1 MTMSMDLTAS
11 FVLLAVAA
19 LAAGFA
25 LRTLRRRPRAAGRVR
40 LYEMMRLRGV
50 PSPRPRDQAAAH
62 DIAAAERRCAA
73 CASKKLCDEL
83 LRSGDSKGYRQFCP
97 NALYLEWL
105 HSNSL
110 NFD

>member
-1 MTMSMDLTAS
+1 VTFS
-11 FVLLAVAA
+11 LAVVAIA
-19 LAAGFA
+19 FA
-25 LRTLRRRPRAAGRVR
+25 LWRHTSRADKRVR
-40 LYEMMRLRGV
+40 LYDMMRLRGV
-50 PSPRPRDQAAAH
+50 SQFQPQDH

-73 CASKKLCDEL
+73 CCSKQLCDEL

>member
-1 MTMSMDLTAS
+1 MALTVS

-19 LAAGFA
+19 LATGFA
-25 LRTLRRRPRAAGRVR
+25 LRTWRRRQRAAGRVR

-50 PSPRPRDQAAAH
+50 PPPRPPDQAAAH

-73 CASKKLCDEL
+73 CASKTLCDEL
-83 LRSGDSKGYRQFCP
+83 LRSGDAKGYRQFCP

>member
-1 MTMSMDLTAS
+1 MTFS
-11 FVLLAVAA
+11 LAV
-19 LAAGFA
+19 LAIGFA
-25 LRTLRRRPRAAGRVR
+25 LWRHASRADKQVR
-40 LYEMMRLRGV
+40 LYDMMRLRGV
-50 PSPRPRDQAAAH
+50 SQFQPRDH
-62 DIAAAERRCAA
+62 DSAAAERRCAA

-83 LRSGDSKGYRQFCP
+83 LRSGDAKGYRQFCP

>member
-1 MTMSMDLTAS
+1 MTAS

-19 LAAGFA
+19 LATGFA
-25 LRTLRRRPRAAGRVR
+25 LRTWRRRQRPAGRVR

-50 PSPRPRDQAAAH
+50 PPPRPRDQAAAH
-62 DIAAAERRCAA
+62 DLAAAERRCAA
-73 CASKKLCDEL
+73 CASKKHCDEL
-83 LRSGDSKGYRQFCP
+83 LRSGDAKGYRQFCP

>member
-1 MTMSMDLTAS
+1 MTFS
-11 FVLLAVAA
+11 FAVLAIA
-19 LAAGFA
+19 FA
-25 LRTLRRRPRAAGRVR
+25 LWRHRPRADQRLR

-50 PSPRPRDQAAAH
+50 PLPRDRASAR
-62 DIAAAERRCAA
+62 DVAAAERRCLA
-73 CASKKLCDEL
+73 CSSKQMCDEL
-83 LRSGDSKGYRQFCP
+83 LRSGRSGGYRQFCP

>member
-1 MTMSMDLTAS
+1 MWMSLTAS
-11 FVLLAVAA
+11 GVLLAVVA
-19 LAAGFA
+19 LATA
-25 LRTLRRRPRAAGRVR
+25 LVMLVRQRRSRIDTPLR

-50 PSPRPRDQAAAH
+50 PLNQAGAQ
-62 DIAAAERRCAA
+62 DVAAAERRCLA
-73 CASKKLCDEL
+73 CSSKQMCDEL
-83 LRSGDSKGYRQFCP
+83 LRSGRSGGYRQFCP

>member
-1 MTMSMDLTAS
+1 MTTWMALTAS
-11 FVLLAVAA
+11 AVLLAVVA
-19 LAAGFA
+19 LATV
-25 LRTLRRRPRAAGRVR
+25 LVLLVRQRRSRIDTPLR

-50 PSPRPRDQAAAH
+50 PPLQLRDRASAH
-62 DIAAAERRCAA
+62 DVAAAERRCLA
-73 CASKKLCDEL
+73 CSSKQPCDEL
-83 LRSGDSKGYRQFCP
+83 LRTGRTRGYRQFCP

>member
-1 MTMSMDLTAS
+1 MTFS
-11 FVLLAVAA
+11 FAVLAIA
-19 LAAGFA
+19 FA
-25 LRTLRRRPRAAGRVR
+25 LWRHRPRADQRLR

-50 PSPRPRDQAAAH
+50 SPIQAAAQ
-62 DIAAAERRCAA
+62 DVAAAERRCLA
-73 CASKKLCDEL
+73 CSSKQMCDEL
-83 LRSGDSKGYRQFCP
+83 LRSGRSGGYRQFCP

>member
-1 MTMSMDLTAS
+1 MTLG
-11 FVLLAVAA
+11 LAVVAIA
-19 LAAGFA
+19 F
-25 LRTLRRRPRAAGRVR
+25 TLWRHRPRLDARLR

-50 PSPRPRDQAAAH
+50 APAPRRDADATH
-62 DIAAAERRCAA
+62 DVAAAERRCAA
-73 CASKKLCDEL
+73 CSSKELCDEL
-83 LRSGDSKGYRQFCP
+83 LSVSRIDGYRKFCP

>member
-1 MTMSMDLTAS
+1 MTFS
-11 FVLLAVAA
+11 LAV
-19 LAAGFA
+19 LAIGFA
-25 LRTLRRRPRAAGRVR
+25 LWCHRSRTDERLR

-50 PSPRPRDQAAAH
+50 AEFQPRNH

-83 LRSGDSKGYRQFCP
+83 LCSGDSRGYRQFCP

-105 HSNSL
+105 HSHSL

>member
-1 MTMSMDLTAS
+1 MTFS
-11 FVLLAVAA
+11 LAV
-19 LAAGFA
+19 LAIGFA
-25 LRTLRRRPRAAGRVR
+25 LWRHRSRTDERLR

-50 PSPRPRDQAAAH
+50 PQIAPRDQATAR
-62 DIAAAERRCAA
+62 DFTAAERRCAA
-73 CASKKLCDEL
+73 CGSKGLCDEL
-83 LRSGDSKGYRQFCP
+83 LRSGDNKGYRRFCP